1 MIPLATKIA
10 SNAGENRNRKGKHQN
25 SFEIEELFGRQF
37 HSNLELG
44 RPDDQLVMLAK
55 GAIEV
60 IAGSR
65 DINQLSPWLSEDLFL
80 RLRERASAASRQR
93 GVKGDRPSRPS
104 FELASLSYQ
113 SPQDGVVEAVVLL
126 RGITRVRAVTVRLEG
141 YNSRWR
147 AVNLSVL

>member
-10 SNAGENRNRKGKHQN
+10 SNSGENRNRRGGHQS

-37 HSNLELG
+37 HTNLELG
-44 RPDDQLVMLAK
+44 KPDEQLVMLAK

-65 DINQLSPWLSEDLFL
+65 DISQLSPWLSEDLYL
-80 RLRERASAASRQR
+80 RLRDRAALANQQR

-104 FELASLSYQ
+104 FELASLKYQ